1 MRAFAVSFSRFARK
15 QIHVR
20 CVWEIVKRRI
30 VYYATPMYLWRTR
43 EARTFS
49 AFFSAFDRLSFLS
62 FSRDNKRYAK
72 EYKYHT
78 SDRWTK
84 VRKRRIDEYR
94 AIFEFLFS
102 FFLFLSF
109 FFCKFNARVRVIR
122 SASTEYRWKVGR
134 KEHKRIRVAII
145 GAKTFGQFCP
155 CCFYC
160 LAVTAVFQHFI

>member
-102 FFLFLSF
+102 FSLFLSF
-109 FFCKFNARVRVIR
+109 FLFFVNSMHASVLYGRPRR
-122 SASTEYRWKVGR
+122 STGGKLGGR
-134 KEHKRIRVAII
+134 SIK
-145 GAKTFGQFCP
+145 GYGWP
-155 CCFYC
+155 
-160 LAVTAVFQHFI
+160 L